1 MAESQVFYK
10 KVEGRTYAAPQY
22 GKEITLIVGQDI
34 EGKGVAAISKEA
46 MAELGVSEG
55 ETIEIVGAWTQKA
68 EAVLLGEGDMTTIR
82 IDSKTRTVLPVDIG
96 QEVGVRKEYRSQ

>member
-1 MAESQVFYK
+1 MTKSQVFYK

-34 EGKGVAAISKEA
+34 EGEGVAAISKEA
-46 MAELGVSEG
+46 MAELDISEG
-55 ETIEIVGAWTQKA
+55 KPIEIVGAWTQKA
-68 EAVLLGEGDMTTIR
+68 EAVLLSEGDMTTIR
-82 IDSKTRTVLPVDIG
+82 IDSKTRTALPVDIG